1 MVTDRKNFD
10 DIDDDFCFD
19 EKLEGEISFDED
31 LDEKQL
37 HPLAWRRSMIEKAAI
52 NVKKALSNKA
62 DLQSSYDKGMLVFD
76 EEANK
81 FGRVSESRPG
91 FLSLVTLDGEK
102 LVRKDIDPLSFVRE
116 NRQKLTLPQMAQDL
130 FLSEMEVIGLL
141 NQLELEAPAAK
152 ETVKL
157 AKKPMVAK
165 DASPF
170 KRAPAV
176 QPKAISLE
184 KSVKISA
191 KKKTPSL
198 ADSSVVF
205 TKLLPKG
212 ATTDPVVDPNGYIQQ
227 NFLLMSNK
235 ELSLATG
242 LSEHTIRRKLGEW
255 HLKRKNFVN
264 KA

>member
-1 MVTDRKNFD
+1 MVADRKHFD

-19 EKLEGEISFDED
+19 EKLDGEISLDED
-31 LDEKQL
+31 MDDKQL
-37 HPLAWRRSMIEKAAI
+37 HPLAWRRSVIEKAAI

-62 DLQSSYDKGMLVFD
+62 DLSTSYDKGALVFD

-91 FLSLVTLDGEK
+91 LLSLVLLNGQK
-102 LVRKDIDPLSFVRE
+102 LVRKDVDPLNFVRE
-116 NRQKLTLPQMAQDL
+116 NRHKLTLPQMASE
-130 FLSEMEVIGLL
+130 LSFSEIEVIGLL
-141 NQLELEAPAAK
+141 NQLELEASPVKDKVSKLPKKELVAK
-152 ETVKL
+152 EPIFKKAQVPVK
-157 AKKPMVAK
+157 AM
-165 DASPF
+165 
-170 KRAPAV
+170 
-176 QPKAISLE
+176 SLE
-184 KSVKISA
+184 KAVKLSA
-191 KKKTPSL
+191 KKKTSL

-205 TKLLPKG
+205 SKLLPKG

-235 ELSLATG
+235 ELSVATG

-255 HLKRKNFVN
+255 HLKRKNFIN